1 MNTETKNKAKAF
13 LTKNSKKIT
22 AVTALAAL
30 CGVSGTYAFFTDGDV
45 KTNEFTVGSVQID
58 EQEPHWVPKE
68 DKDGDGTPDRDQ
80 TVPKQEFYKDPQIKN
95 IGKNRAFIFMKVTI
109 PYRNLVTVNDTGLK
123 NDGGKAHNVQLWSYD
138 VKGPTA
144 NAPGWIEIPNP
155 DTSVKS
161 NGMNDGET
169 KTNTAG
175 DASSE
180 LYVTGYQG
188 LVKESG
194 LGLMNKTNGTVT
206 HLYAYVKPGT
216 DPHASNGELQ
226 VLPEQQTSGSLF
238 DYIRFVNAVEDQG
251 LENNPANVDV
261 TSFAIQEIDLND
273 QKDKLDNNNAD
284 GKTNAIDV
292 WSVLT
297 TQDTTKISD
306 KDIDGVQK
314 EDDQDVIQPIA
325 K

>member
-1 MNTETKNKAKAF
+1 MNTETKNKAKTF

-58 EQEPHWVPKE
+58 EQEPHWEPNE
-68 DKDGDGTPDRDQ
+68 DLDKDGIPDRDQ
-80 TVPKQEFYKDPQIKN
+80 TVPKQEFWKDPQIKN

-109 PYRNLVTVNDTGLK
+109 PYRSLVTVNDAGTK
-123 NDGGKAHNVQLWSYD
+123 NDGGNAHNVQLWNYN

-144 NAPGWIEIPNP
+144 TAPGWIEIQNP
-155 DTSVKS
+155 DTARKA
-161 NGMNDGET
+161 NGMDDGTTRINSNDPG
-169 KTNTAG
+169 
-175 DASSE
+175 SE
-180 LYVTGYQG
+180 LYNTGNNG
-188 LVKESG
+188 LVKESDR
-194 LGLMNKTNGTVT
+194 GLMNQNSRTVT
-206 HLYAYVKPGT
+206 HLYAYVAPGT
-216 DPHASNGELQ
+216 DPNANNGTLQ
-226 VLPEQQTSGSLF
+226 VLKEGETSGSLF

-251 LENNPANVDV
+251 LEGNPANVDV

-273 QKDKLDNNNAD
+273 GKDKLDNNNAD
-284 GKTNAIDV
+284 GKTDAVDV
-292 WSVLT
+292 WNVLT

-306 KDIDGVQK
+306 KDIEGVQK
-314 EDDQDVIQPIA
+314 EDEHDVINKIT